1 MTPVNA
7 MNHLPT
13 TPSLT
18 SLTSM
23 TSLTS
28 VSLYLLLICLVAVER
43 LAELVTARRHTA
55 WSLARGGRE
64 YGRGHYPAMVALHT
78 ALLVG
83 CVVEPLAAGRPF
95 VPLLGWS
102 ALAVVVAAQG
112 LRWWCI
118 AALGPRWNT
127 RVLVVPGLPLVER
140 GPYRVLRHPNYVAV
154 VAEGAA
160 LPLVHSAWVTALGFT
175 VLNLALLRVRIG
187 CEDAALTDGGRL
199 RAPASVPSAGAPS

>member
-1 MTPVNA
+1 MTP
-7 MNHLPT
+7 
-13 TPSLT
+13 
-18 SLTSM
+18 
-23 TSLTS
+23 
-28 VSLYLLLICLVAVER
+28 YLLLIGLVAAER

-83 CVVEPLAAGRPF
+83 CVVEPWVFGRPF

-102 ALAVVVAAQG
+102 ALAVAVAAQG

-118 AALGPRWNT
+118 ATLGKRWNT
-127 RVLVVPGLPLVER
+127 RVLVVPGLPLVEA
-140 GPYRVLRHPNYVAV
+140 GPYRLLRHPNYVAV
-154 VAEGAA
+154 VAEGIA
-160 LPLVHSAWVTALGFT
+160 LPLVHTAWATAVGFT
-175 VLNLALLRVRIG
+175 VLNLVLLRVRIG

-199 RAPASVPSAGAPS
+199 RAPSSVPSAGSMS